1 MTVERSGSAT
11 LSPLPLGPLQDN
23 PLVSVLIANYN
34 YGHYIGEAI
43 ESVLQQSYRRLE
55 VIVCDDGS
63 TDNSCAVVETF
74 AQRDPRV
81 TLIRQENSGQ
91 GAALAAAYERSSGQ
105 IICLLDSDDAFLP
118 TKINRVVEAFTK
130 HAEVGFVGH
139 RTVRINSQGK
149 PRGVL
154 PLSVSDTVAWW
165 GPTLLRNGGIVRH
178 LPSCSGL
185 SLRREVS
192 DKLFP
197 LFRAPEVRGYF
208 GDRVPLLV
216 APLITPVLVLPQPL
230 AKYRLHGVNRSGGA
244 SMSVPFLDREMKA
257 VRVGWELQHTYLATA
272 HPEVSEKFAPMESLL
287 NYWLMRYM
295 RARLLH
301 SQEVREA
308 YNRVIHHPEF
318 QQDPWFI
325 RWFWKW
331 SIVLPRPL
339 FQRAI
344 NVLMGAG
351 AIKQLV
357 ARLSGRAM

>member
-1 MTVERSGSAT
+1 MTFERSGSAT
-11 LSPLPLGPLQDN
+11 LSPLPLGPLPDN

-34 YGHYIGEAI
+34 YGNYIGEAI
-43 ESVLQQSYRRLE
+43 ESVLQQSYSRLE

-63 TDNSCAVVETF
+63 TDNSCTIVETF

-105 IICLLDSDDAFLP
+105 IICLLDSDDAFVP
-118 TKINRVVEAFTK
+118 AKILRVVEAFAE
-130 HAEVGFVGH
+130 HAEVGFIGH
-139 RTVRINSQGK
+139 RTLRINSEGK

-154 PLSVSDTVAWW
+154 PLIALDTATWW
-165 GPTLLRNGGIVRH
+165 GPTLLRNGGILRH

-192 DKLFP
+192 DEIFP
-197 LFRAPEVRGYF
+197 LFQAPEVRGYF

-230 AKYRLHGVNRSGGA
+230 TKYRLHGVNRSGGA
-244 SMSVPFLDREMKA
+244 NMTVPFLERELHSMQT
-257 VRVGWELQHTYLATA
+257 GWELQQRYLTAT
-272 HPEVSEKFAPMESLL
+272 HPRAAEEFAPTESLL

-295 RARLLH
+295 RACLLG
-301 SQEVREA
+301 SQDAREA
-308 YNRVIHHPEF
+308 HNRVIHHPEF
-318 QQDPWFI
+318 QQDPWFL
-325 RWFWKW
+325 RWFWRW

-357 ARLSGRAM
+357 ARLAGTGI